1 MEVKVKKL
9 YEDSIVP
16 TFANE
21 YAAGADLYAHLDA
34 PVTLQPLERAMI
46 GTGVAVEIPEGYW
59 GAVHI
64 RSGIAAK
71 HGIMLANG
79 VGVVDSDY
87 RGQIYACVINMSN
100 TTYTFESGDRIAQLV
115 IRKQEKVSL
124 TPIEELSDT
133 VRAEGGFGSTGV

>member
-34 PVTLQPLERAMI
+34 SVTLQPLERAMI

-71 HGIMLANG
+71 HGIMLANS